1 MCEIA
6 VEKYP
11 YNLRHVLDYLRTQE
25 MCKEAVQKR
34 LCLLE
39 YIPDWFVTQQQIK
52 IWHDD
57 AYYCNDDKLIEWYER
72 YQKRKVQK
80 AKIKKELMRIAWHP
94 LWWWNWCV
102 PEDEKRKTEKLW
114 A

>member
-1 MCEIA
+1 MCERAVEKYTQAIEFIPDHLKTQEMCERA

-11 YNLRHVLDYLRTQE
+11 YNLRHVPDYLRTQE

-39 YIPDWFVTQQQIK
+39 YILDWFVTQQQIK

-57 AYYCNDDKLIEWYER
+57 TYHCNNDKLIKWYEG
-72 YQKRKVQK
+72 YQKRKVPK
-80 AKIKKELMRIAWHP
+80 AKLKKS
-94 LWWWNWCV
+94 
-102 PEDEKRKTEKLW
+102 
-114 A
+114 

>member
-1 MCEIA
+1 
-6 VEKYP
+6 
-11 YNLRHVLDYLRTQE
+11 

-57 AYYCNDDKLIEWYER
+57 AYYCNNDKLITWYEG
-72 YQKRKVQK
+72 YQKRKVPK
-80 AKIKKELMRIAWHP
+80 AKIKKESNPGIHQDGGIDVLLKMKGGIQKHCGHKHERIKKYFLSIKFDPHP
-94 LWWWNWCV
+94 TL
-102 PEDEKRKTEKLW
+102 R